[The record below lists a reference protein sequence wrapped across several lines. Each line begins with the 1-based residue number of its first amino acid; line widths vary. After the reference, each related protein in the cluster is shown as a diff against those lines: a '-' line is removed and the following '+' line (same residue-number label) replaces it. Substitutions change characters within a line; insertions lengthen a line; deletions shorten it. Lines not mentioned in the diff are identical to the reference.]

1 MFKKALEW
9 GQSKIII
16 QSKFC
21 YMNQTYVDLIQ
32 TLFAD
37 FKNLAVPVSLLF
49 LHTEIIFCMGHFFCI
64 NQPYFDWGQKLK
76 KKKIL
81 GQDGVIFMYDGVYCG
96 H

>member
-32 TLFAD
+32 TLLQILKTWQCLYQCYFCI
-37 FKNLAVPVSLLF
+37 
-49 LHTEIIFCMGHFFCI
+49 TEIIFCMGHFFCI
-64 NQPYFDWGQKLK
+64 NQPYFDWGPKFK
-76 KKKIL
+76 KKKFL